1 MPINPAGTRST
12 EKPTETGISDGFSR
26 GKLDRRISVAPMM
39 DWTDEVNLANK
50 TINLGTAK
58 MP

>member
-1 MPINPAGTRST
+1 MPINPAATRRA
-12 EKPTETGISDGFSR
+12 EKPPEVGVSAGFPR
-26 GKLDRRISVAPMM
+26 EKLDRRISVAPMM